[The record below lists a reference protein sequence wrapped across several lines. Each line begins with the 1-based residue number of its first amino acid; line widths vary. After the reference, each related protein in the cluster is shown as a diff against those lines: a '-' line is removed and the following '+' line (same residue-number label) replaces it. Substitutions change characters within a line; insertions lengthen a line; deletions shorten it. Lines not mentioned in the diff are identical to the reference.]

1 MTEPSFRPAPPV
13 SRYGR
18 EPMPARTRRRWLIGL
33 GALVLVAGVGVA
45 VAGYQRFEDVDVEG
59 KAAAFEVIDDHT
71 VTVTISVTRK
81 DPSRPAVCIVRS
93 RSKDGAET
101 GRREVLVAPSESKTV
116 QVKTTVASFKRAFVG
131 DVYGC
136 GMDVPAYLVAG

>member
-1 MTEPSFRPAPPV
+1 MTEPSSAPARPV

-18 EPMPARTRRRWLIGL
+18 EPMPAQTRRRWLIGL
-33 GALVLVAGVGVA
+33 GALVLAAGVGVA
-45 VAGYQRFEDVDVEG
+45 VAGYQRFEDVEVEG

-93 RSKDGAET
+93 RSKDGVET

-116 QVKTTVASFKRAFVG
+116 QVRTTVASFKRAFVG

>member
-1 MTEPSFRPAPPV
+1 MTEPSSGPARPV

-33 GALVLVAGVGVA
+33 GALVLAAGVGVA
-45 VAGYQRFEDVDVEG
+45 VAGYQRFEDVEVEG

-71 VTVTISVTRK
+71 VTVTVSVTRK

-93 RSKDGAET
+93 RSKDGVET

>member
-1 MTEPSFRPAPPV
+1 MTDPSSGPTLQA

-18 EPMPARTRRRWLIGL
+18 EPMPARTRRSLMIGL
-33 GALVLVAGVGVA
+33 GVLVVAACVGLALVA
-45 VAGYQRFEDVDVEG
+45 YQRFENADVEG
-59 KAAAFEVIDDHT
+59 KAAAFEILDDHN

-81 DPSRPAVCIVRS
+81 DPSQPVVCIVRS

-101 GRREVLVAPSESKTV
+101 GRREVLVPPSEAKTV
-116 QVKTTVASFKRAFVG
+116 QVKTSVASFKRAFVG

-136 GMDVPAYLVAG
+136 GTDVPGYLVAG

>member
-1 MTEPSFRPAPPV
+1 MTDPSSGPAVPA

-18 EPMPARTRRRWLIGL
+18 TPMPARTRSR
-33 GALVLVAGVGVA
+33 LVAGLGVLVVAAGVGLALVA
-45 VAGYQRFEDVDVEG
+45 YQRFEGVDVEG
-59 KAAAFEVIDDHT
+59 KTAAFDIIDDHN

-81 DPSRPAVCIVRS
+81 DPSQPVVCIVRS

-101 GRREVLVAPSESKTV
+101 GRREVLVPPSDAKTV

-136 GMDVPAYLVAG
+136 GTDVPGYLVAG